1 MARLEVRVTP
11 KAKQNQIVGWHENRM
26 LVVKVAAPPVGGQ
39 ANDELI
45 RFLAEKLGISPEDI
59 LIARGYTSR
68 QKLLEIQGLSDEEV
82 MRRLHSASA
91 S

>member
-26 LVVKVAAPPVGGQ
+26 LVVKVTAPPVGGQ

-45 RFLAEKLGISPEDI
+45 RFLAEKLNISPDDI
-59 LIARGYTSR
+59 VITRGYTSR

-82 MRRLHSASA
+82 MRRLHSGSA
-91 S
+91 G